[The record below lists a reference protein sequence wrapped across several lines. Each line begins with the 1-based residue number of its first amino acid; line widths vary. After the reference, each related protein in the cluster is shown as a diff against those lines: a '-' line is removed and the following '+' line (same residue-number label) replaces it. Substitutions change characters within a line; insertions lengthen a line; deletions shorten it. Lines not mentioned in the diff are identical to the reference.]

1 MLSVSPS
8 PPQIP
13 ERTQDY
19 LLFFFILLYV
29 CFPNVISN
37 PRKENDQLDKQAK
50 QLLGALLPKLQILQN
65 HPIPAIQESARE
77 LSLVIKSR
85 EAEENVSDRM
95 AGSNN
100 TNMQSSI
107 DTYKQAMEA
116 LRDELMPVRAHGMG
130 MLKNMILAK
139 DPLVAEGKG
148 LDEVLDIFVNM
159 VQDDDR

>member
-1 MLSVSPS
+1 M
-8 PPQIP
+8 
-13 ERTQDY
+13 
-19 LLFFFILLYV
+19 
-29 CFPNVISN
+29 
-37 PRKENDQLDKQAK
+37 
-50 QLLGALLPKLQILQN
+50 
-65 HPIPAIQESARE
+65 
-77 LSLVIKSR
+77 VIKSR

-95 AGSNN
+95 AGSSN